1 MSAIKDA
8 ENLKRVFHAEG
19 AKTAQSL
26 LSALLI
32 WIFGVLLF
40 LPMAAALGSSVG
52 LLCTVLILAGFTICI
67 SKAVG
72 GFKKLID
79 AFAAIPAR
87 KYLVK
92 RGWIREDGNVVSKQV
107 LYSIFVVILYLLY
120 YPLLV
125 NVNPAVSGSL
135 LIIVV
140 VFVFFFAVK
149 AIRASR
155 KAITGWLY
163 S

>member
-1 MSAIKDA
+1 MSATQDA
-8 ENLKRVFHAEG
+8 ENLKRVFHSEG
-19 AKTAQSL
+19 TKTAQNL

-40 LPMAAALGSSVG
+40 IPLATSIGSTTR
-52 LLCTVLILAGFTICI
+52 LLCTVLILAGFTIFVAQ
-67 SKAVG
+67 AVG
-72 GFKKLID
+72 SFKNLID

-92 RGWIREDGNVVSKQV
+92 RGWNREDGIVVSKQG
-107 LYSIFVVILYLLY
+107 LYFIFTIILYLMY
-120 YPLLV
+120 YPFLV
-125 NVNPAVSGSL
+125 NVHPAASGSL
-135 LIIVV
+135 LIIAVV
-140 VFVFFFAVK
+140 VFFFFAVR

-155 KAITGWLY
+155 KAIMEWLY